1 MTQNTV
7 WFKID
12 AIQGRA
18 HNLTFW
24 RVAYWCG
31 KFQPRVDEV
40 LRVTVA
46 CAHLYVTEYDGDI
59 IACVLK
65 TWRKSSWTRARYVF
79 LTAHSKLAVSLFEEI
94 QLAGPYKYR
103 PAHRSFYIQ
112 KPFLPWFQFFPYSI
126 ICPYFYVVMLERTRT
141 QHITSIPDTKGVASI
156 NFSWASASVSELFE
170 FPYNNID
177 QFFSFFRIPSIEAPV
192 FFLLLCPLFIC
203 GRDWVERNE
212 KDD

>member
-1 MTQNTV
+1 MTRNTV

-40 LRVTVA
+40 LRVPLA

-65 TWRKSSWTRARYVF
+65 TWRKSSWTRSRYVF
-79 LTAHSKLAVSLFEEI
+79 LAAHSKLAVSLFEEI

-103 PAHRSFYIQ
+103 SAHRAFYIQ
-112 KPFLPWFQFFPYSI
+112 KLFLPRFQ
-126 ICPYFYVVMLERTRT
+126 L
-141 QHITSIPDTKGVASI
+141 
-156 NFSWASASVSELFE
+156 
-170 FPYNNID
+170 FPYNMSIFQSGHAGMNYNSAYYKHTRHERHCVDKFQLSQCLNIWAIWI
-177 QFFSFFRIPSIEAPV
+177 SV
-192 FFLLLCPLFIC
+192 
-203 GRDWVERNE
+203 
-212 KDD
+212 

>member
-40 LRVTVA
+40 LRVPLA

-79 LTAHSKLAVSLFEEI
+79 LAAHSKLAVRLFEEI

-103 PAHRSFYIQ
+103 PAQCAPSFLYTKTVCSLISNFPAQ
-112 KPFLPWFQFFPYSI
+112 YNMSIFQSGHAGTNENSAY
-126 ICPYFYVVMLERTRT
+126 YK
-141 QHITSIPDTKGVASI
+141 HITRHERCCVDKFQLSQCLSI
-156 NFSWASASVSELFE
+156 WAIWISV
-170 FPYNNID
+170 
-177 QFFSFFRIPSIEAPV
+177 
-192 FFLLLCPLFIC
+192 
-203 GRDWVERNE
+203 
-212 KDD
+212 